1 MNHLKDIKIEE
12 PTCENCIYYDDMSI
26 CRKLIDMFDYK
37 TSVCAEW
44 LSLDYMITWHEAMQ
58 DGVIGRLNY
67 VMMKDKLELQ
77 KAENQELID
86 FEKNKDALRQIDA
99 ELASDED
106 NGEFMKAIESN
117 VKNDQGIE

>member
-12 PTCENCIYYDDMSI
+12 PWCNNCIYYDNSHACI
-26 CRKLIDMFDYK
+26 KLVNTHGYNVL
-37 TSVCAEW
+37 VCHEW
-44 LSLDYMITWHEAMQ
+44 LSKDYMLTWHEAIQ

-86 FEKNKDALRQIDA
+86 FERNKDALRQIDA